1 MTRKEFVTKA
11 IEHLSE
17 NYSMGEAKAIAI
29 RILTHFLKLS
39 EYEYSIEP
47 AVIIPRSELAPLQ
60 NALEELEAN
69 RPVQYVIGY
78 EEFAGRRF
86 NVCESVLI
94 PRPETEE
101 LCRMILAR
109 NKELGGPFQKVLDI
123 CTGSGCIAYT
133 LACSLPNSEVFACDV
148 DESALNVA
156 RGQLIC
162 IDEGGKIPL
171 KNRPFFFQRDI
182 FNGPPEDVN
191 LDELDLIV
199 SNPPYVCE
207 SEKDFMA
214 PNVLDYEPDI
224 ALFVPDNDPLR
235 FYKGIAFWAESLLRT
250 GGECYCEINQSYG
263 PAVKELF
270 ESKGFSDVEIIED
283 FRDKPRFVHFTKWF

>member
-11 IEHLSE
+11 IDILSE

-29 RILTHFLKLS
+29 RILVHFLKLS

-47 AVIIPRSELAPLQ
+47 TVIIPRSDLTPLQEALDELAS
-60 NALEELEAN
+60 N

-86 NVCESVLI
+86 NVNESVLI

-101 LCRMILAR
+101 LCRIILAR
-109 NKELGGPFQKVLDI
+109 NKEMGGPFQKVLDI

-133 LACSLPNSEVFACDV
+133 LACSLPNSEIFGCDI
-148 DESALNVA
+148 DYGALNVA
-156 RGQLIC
+156 KGQQLF
-162 IDEGGKIPL
+162 IDEGCKIKL
-171 KNRPFFFQRDI
+171 KNTPLFFQRDI
-182 FNGPPEDVN
+182 FNDPPEDLN
-191 LDELDLIV
+191 LEELDLIV

-207 SEKDFMA
+207 SEKDFMSA
-214 PNVLDYEPDI
+214 NVLDYEPDI

-235 FYKGIAFWAESLLRT
+235 FYKGIASWCETLLRI
-250 GGECYCEINQSYG
+250 GGECYCEINEAYG
-263 PAVKELF
+263 QATKELF
-270 ESKGFSDVEIIED
+270 ENKGFSDVEVIQD
-283 FRDKPRFVHFTKWF
+283 FRGKDRFVHFTKWF

>member
-1 MTRKEFVTKA
+1 MTRKEFVIKA

-17 NYSMGEAKAIAI
+17 NYSLGEAKAIAI
-29 RILTHFLKLS
+29 RILTHFLNLS
-39 EYEYSIEP
+39 EYEYSVEP
-47 AVIIPRSELAPLQ
+47 TVIIPRSELSPLLQ
-60 NALEELEAN
+60 ALDELADN

-101 LCRMILAR
+101 LCRIILSR
-109 NKELGGPFQKVLDI
+109 NKESGGTFRKVLDI

-133 LACSLPNSEVFACDV
+133 LACNLPNSEIFACDI
-148 DESALNVA
+148 DSSALNVA
-156 RGQLIC
+156 KGQQIC
-162 IDEGGKIPL
+162 IDSAGKIPL
-171 KNRPFFFQRDI
+171 KNRPLFFQRDI
-182 FNGPPEDVN
+182 FSGPPEEIN
-191 LDELDLIV
+191 IEELDLIV

-214 PNVLDYEPDI
+214 SNVLDYEPDI

-235 FYKGIAFWAESLLRT
+235 FYKGIALWAEMTLRS
-250 GGECYCEINQSYG
+250 GGECYCEINQAYG
-263 PAVKELF
+263 NAVKELF
-270 ESKGFSDVEIIED
+270 EGKGFSDVEIIKD
-283 FRDKPRFVHFTKWF
+283 FRDKDRFVHFTKWF